1 MCEPSTKGTA
11 WTVIVLAREAKD
23 MMRCVRGMHKKL
35 AARISVWYVDVYGG
49 PRKGTYALIMA

>member
-1 MCEPSTKGTA
+1 MREPSTKGTA
-11 WTVIVLAREAKD
+11 WTVNLLAKEAKD
-23 MMRCVRGMHKKL
+23 MMRCVRRMRKKL